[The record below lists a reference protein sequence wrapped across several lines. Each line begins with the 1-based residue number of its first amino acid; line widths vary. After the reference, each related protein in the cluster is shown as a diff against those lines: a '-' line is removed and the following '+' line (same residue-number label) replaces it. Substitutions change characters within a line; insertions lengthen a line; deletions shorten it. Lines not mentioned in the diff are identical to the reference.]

1 MKVGDL
7 VKIYNFTRKARES
20 GQLSEGTNV
29 DAHIVGLIVKGD
41 GSPKYGHY
49 REVLRCCDGEVEFYN
64 VARLEVI
71 NESR

>member
-1 MKVGDL
+1 VQVGDL

-41 GSPKYGHY
+41 GSPTYGHY
-49 REVLRCCDGEVEFYN
+49 REVLRCCDGQTDFYN

-71 NESR
+71 NEGR